1 MRIRG
6 KSNIKAE
13 DVLFYNCVASVAMD
27 ISKRIA
33 DELTPTFIV
42 EEAMDY
48 FSDKEEYEICQKIKS
63 FYDGNPTFFVDIS
76 RAEWFG
82 TLVNR
87 KKIEKKS

>member
-6 KSNIKAE
+6 KSNIEAE
-13 DVLFYNCVASVAMD
+13 DILFYNCVASVAMD

-33 DELTPTFIV
+33 DELTPSFII

-48 FSDKEEYEICQKIKS
+48 FSDREEYEVCQMIKK
-63 FYDGNPTFFVDIS
+63 FYEENPAFFINIS

-82 TLVNR
+82 FD
-87 KKIEKKS
+87 KI